1 MSLILGI
8 DCCSGWTNTGLAED
22 GLPLGEINIKSGRN
36 QASLLPVL
44 VSELLQNCGK
54 GLKELELISVT
65 SGPGYFT
72 GIRVG
77 MSYASAL
84 ATGLNIRVVT
94 LSSLETLIPQDLP
107 EGIISI
113 SAIPSGK
120 NKIFAA
126 VYKNNSLIAGPGQ
139 YYPEELSF
147 HITPFLDQPTI
158 SCYTTEPEKTGKIL
172 SNTGISTI
180 KASFSRGI
188 VVAVKGN
195 SKAERS
201 LLPDQIRPL
210 YLADPQTS

>member
-1 MSLILGI
+1 MSLVLGI
-8 DCCSGWTNTGLAED
+8 DCCSGWTNTGLVED

-44 VSELLQNCGK
+44 VSDLLQNCGK
-54 GLKELELISVT
+54 NLEDLELISVT

-77 MSYASAL
+77 MSYASAI

-94 LSSLETLIPQDLP
+94 LSSLETLIPQGLP
-107 EGIISI
+107 EGTFSI

-126 VYKNNSLIAGPGQ
+126 VYKKNFLITGPGQ

-147 HITPFLDQPTI
+147 HITSFLDLPTI

-172 SNTGISTI
+172 SNTGISMI
-180 KASFSRGI
+180 KASISRGI
-188 VVAVKGN
+188 TVAAKGN
-195 SKAERS
+195 AKAERS